1 MADIETT
8 VTAVV
13 NYTQDNSSR
22 EGQQLQAAMEHIMT
36 LTDQNMSL
44 QTECY
49 QLMAANTELFQKSVV
64 LQYEC
69 SNYNYKLDA
78 KSKKLKTSMM
88 CQALKKIRKETFSYA
103 NIKKTMKKPVI
114 ILAYTYLFCI

>member
-13 NYTQDNSSR
+13 NCTQDNSSR
-22 EGQQLQAAMEHIMT
+22 EGQQLQAAMEHMT

-49 QLMAANTELFQKSVV
+49 QLMAANTELFQKSVA

-69 SNYNYKLDA
+69 SNYISLMQKVKN
-78 KSKKLKTSMM
+78 
-88 CQALKKIRKETFSYA
+88 
-103 NIKKTMKKPVI
+103 
-114 ILAYTYLFCI
+114 